1 MQSLLLHVIAAREQL
16 LLFVTFGPDFC
27 KKNFSK
33 ILQTQMS
40 MQFFVSRILQT
51 QLSMQYRILQTQMSM
66 QFLMAILDALA
77 IYNAY

>member
-1 MQSLLLHVIAAREQL
+1 
-16 LLFVTFGPDFC
+16 
-27 KKNFSK
+27 
-33 ILQTQMS
+33 MS

-51 QLSMQYRILQTQMSM
+51 QMSMQYRILQTQMSM